1 MMLAPRKRVRYSLFV
16 AAGFA
21 VQCLMSGTA
30 AYGQDYQPRD
40 FVPIPAGTNLALV
53 YYLGSTSDT
62 LVDGNGDDVADSNL
76 DTNVSLL
83 RYVKY
88 FDLAG
93 MRVDVN
99 VLQPFGGLNNMRIAG
114 TDIDT
119 KHFSSGDLTLVGT
132 IWPLNDAKNGRYF
145 GIATYLTLPTGNY
158 SASEPSLGSNRWSVA
173 IQPGF
178 VFNIAPKWS
187 VDLAGD
193 VTIYGDN
200 DEGPGGANV
209 EKDASYTALGWI
221 NYSASDKTMFSAGV
235 TTSWGGCRNGGK
247 HQGRGRGIHHRSGG
261 LVPDAR
267 PDNAV
272 PDGSRARC
280 GRAEY
285 VRARHNA
292 DPPAREVL
300 LNGAGAVGRNIPGKG
315 GKRRSSGNERC
326 FPPHSS
332 NCKSKSYIIDEL

>member
-40 FVPIPAGTNLALV
+40 FVPLPAGTNLALV

-158 SASEPSLGSNRWSVA
+158 SATKPSLGSNRWSVA
-173 IQPGF
+173 VQPGF
-178 VFNIAPKWS
+178 LFNVAPKWS
-187 VDLAGD
+187 VDVVGG

-200 DEGPGGANV
+200 NDGPGGVQV
-209 EKDASYTALGWI
+209 EKDASYTALGWV
-221 NYSASDKTMFSAGV
+221 NYNASDPTMLSAGA
-235 TTSWGGCRNGGK
+235 TASWGGAETVGSI
-247 HQGRGRGIHHRSGG
+247 RGADVESTTVRVAWSQMLNPTTQFLMEVGHD
-261 LVPDAR
+261 VDAQ
-267 PDNAV
+267 NTF
-272 PDGSRARC
+272 
-280 GRAEY
+280 
-285 VRARHNA
+285 
-292 DPPAREVL
+292 
-300 LNGAGAVGRNIPGKG
+300 
-315 GKRRSSGNERC
+315 KRDTTLTLRLAK
-326 FPPHSS
+326 FF
-332 NCKSKSYIIDEL
+332 